1 MRRKFI
7 LLILIIF
14 VITAAFL
21 TMNIFNI
28 KTDTTNEENDH
39 KEHSNFEE
47 NHNNEENHED
57 LDHHEEE
64 NNEHHEEDIVNITK
78 EELDEFDIE
87 ISTTTSGILNMY
99 LELSGEIVVNSDML
113 ADISPR
119 ISGVAKQVYKN
130 LGDKVEE
137 GENLALLESKELANF
152 KSEYLASVQRL
163 ELSRANYKREKKLWG
178 KKITPEQDYLNAKQQ
193 YAESQI
199 ELSSAEQKL
208 KALGFS
214 KYYIKSLKQGLKED
228 FTNYEIKSPFKG
240 TIINKHI
247 TRGELLKEE
256 NIAYTISDLSSVWV
270 NFTIYQKD
278 LPYISIGQKVVIT
291 DSNGI
296 NETDG
301 KISYISPVIGE
312 ETRTATARVVI
323 QNNKGIWR
331 PGLFVNGLVAIDE
344 IEVPIAVSNTAIQS
358 IDGKTIVFIKDGE
371 TGFKPQTVKTG
382 RKDQEYTEIVSGLN
396 SGIEFVSK
404 GGLTLKAE
412 LQKESFGDGHGH

>member
-47 NHNNEENHED
+47 NHED

-64 NNEHHEEDIVNITK
+64 NNENHEEDIVNITK

-87 ISTTTSGILNMY
+87 ISTATSGMLNMY

-137 GENLALLESKELANF
+137 GDNLALLESKELANF

-163 ELSRANYKREKKLWG
+163 ELSRANYKREKKLWK

-214 KYYIKSLKQGLKED
+214 EYYIRSLKQGLKED

-247 TRGELLKEE
+247 TRGELLKEG

-323 QNNKGIWR
+323 QNDKGIWR

-344 IEVPIAVSNTAIQS
+344 IEVPIVVSNTAIQS
-358 IDGKTIVFIKDGE
+358 IDGKTIVFIRDGE
-371 TGFKPQTVKTG
+371 NGFKPQTVKTG

-396 SGIEFVSK
+396 PGIDFVSK

-412 LQKESFGDGHGH
+412 LQKESFGDDHGH